1 MEKLFY
7 LLSSAGI
14 PLAFVIFYMYEK
26 KEQEIDSI
34 LLEALSIGGKFKSNI
49 ARKFLTSKKND

>member
-34 LLEALSIGGKFKSNI
+34 VLEALSISGKFKSNI